1 MKIFNLNSNNPYL
14 SFAARVFPISA
25 LATIMI
31 TNLALIFFWAPTEM
45 VMGLVQKVLYVHVP
59 LAWIGFL
66 AFFVVFIGS
75 LMYLWKKTQRWDA
88 LAQASAEVGVLCTTL
103 MVVTGAIWA
112 KPVWGVWWTWDPRLT
127 TSAILWLMYVGYL
140 MLRGYAP
147 SREQG
152 ARYAAVMG
160 IVAFVNVPIVY
171 YSTVLWRTVH
181 PEMVIGPAAE
191 TGSLDSQMRTV
202 LLFSVL
208 AFTLLFVYLVKE
220 RLALTRAYNRVLSIR
235 HKEGIY

>member
-1 MKIFNLNSNNPYL
+1 MDSNNPYK
-14 SFAARVFPISA
+14 SFDVRVFLISV
-25 LATIMI
+25 LAAIMI

-75 LMYLWKKTQRWDA
+75 VMYLWKKAQPWDG
-88 LAQASAEVGVLCTTL
+88 LAQAAAEVGVLCTTL
-103 MVVTGAIWA
+103 MLVTGAIWA

-127 TSAILWLMYVGYL
+127 TSTILWLMYVGYL

-171 YSTVLWRTVH
+171 YSTILWRTVH
-181 PEMVIGPAAE
+181 PEMVIGPASE
-191 TGSLDSQMRTV
+191 TGNLDSQMRTV
-202 LLFSVL
+202 LLFSAL
-208 AFTLLFVYLVKE
+208 TFTLLFVYLVKE
-220 RLALTRAYNRVLSIR
+220 RLALTCAYDRILSIR